1 MKRSFEKIRAVIIRW
16 LVLFLSILIGF
27 CILLIRARPIV
38 ISYAQSHAK
47 ALMISA
53 FDSAVKTAITS
64 LDYRYNDVAVISRTN
79 DNIVSSI
86 EIDYQKLN
94 VLRAEISSWITQES
108 QKNADNI
115 ISIPLGSLLGSE
127 YTAGYGPNINFRL
140 KFSQM
145 PVLDFSSKFTSAGIN
160 SVFHQIIINAD
171 LSCSIIMLGADK
183 SFSVKLTAVAAQ
195 TVISGAV
202 PDNFTNVIET
212 PESNVADD
220 IFNFS
225 EK

>member
-1 MKRSFEKIRAVIIRW
+1 MQIRKNVIKIVLYRW
-16 LVLFLSILIGF
+16 LFVLLSFLIVL
-27 CILLIRARPIV
+27 CILLARARPIV

-53 FDSAVKTAITS
+53 FDNAVNSAISS
-64 LDYRYNDVAVISRTN
+64 LNYNYGDMAVITRSQ
-79 DNIVSSI
+79 DNLVSSI

-94 VLRAEISSWITQES
+94 ILRSEISSRISKES
-108 QKNADNI
+108 KKHSDNTLY
-115 ISIPLGSLLGSE
+115 IPLGSLLGSE
-127 YTAGYGPNINFRL
+127 YTAGYGPNIKFKL

-145 PVLDFSSKFTSAGIN
+145 PVLDFKSKFTSAGIN
-160 SVFHQIIINAD
+160 SVLHQIIINAD

-183 SFSVKLTAVAAQ
+183 SFSVNLTAIAAQ

-202 PDNFTNVIET
+202 PDNFTNVVET
-212 PESNVADD
+212 PSSNVADD

-225 EK
+225 NK

>member
-1 MKRSFEKIRAVIIRW
+1 MSRSFKKIRAVIIRW
-16 LVLFLSILIGF
+16 CVLLLSILIGF

-38 ISYAQSHAK
+38 ISYAQCHAK

-53 FDSAVKTAITS
+53 FDSAVKSSIAS
-64 LDYRYNDVAVISRTN
+64 LDYKYNDVAVISRTN
-79 DNIVSSI
+79 DNLVSSI

-94 VLRAEISSWITQES
+94 VLRAEISSRITQES
-108 QKNADNI
+108 QKNADSI

-195 TVISGAV
+195 TVISGVV